1 MSKPVVVGAPGLIL
15 KAHDIARVAK
25 GALVELDQNAATRIK
40 KESPLPSAFVP
51 EPESADGG
59 SIGGEGEGVQL
70 NREQSRAAAF
80 LLLLTL
86 VNGKSKIRL

>member
-1 MSKPVVVGAPGLIL
+1 
-15 KAHDIARVAK
+15 
-25 GALVELDQNAATRIK
+25 LVELDQNAATRIK

-86 VNGKSKIRL
+86 VNGKSKIRLWVRIYFLQQGYGGRKGGWGV